1 MKKGQLISL
10 DFIMS
15 LVLIVAAMGL
25 VMQLS
30 EIENYN
36 FKDKELKDETQIIGK
51 TAAELLVNSPRI
63 VCELV
68 DVRDENK
75 VLSYLSN
82 CIPEFPFTSNLAACG
97 GSREA
102 CKNFDKYGAN
112 HREFKPILK
121 EFLGLPENYSCYIKV
136 TGGKILAGV
145 DADLLTDCESSP
157 PALAKNV
164 YAVDLNV
171 VIHNK
176 FTGPPTV
183 KPVTVTKTQ
192 YEGGECNGSATGV
205 CKMRPATIKFMVWK
219 ND

>member
-63 VCELV
+63 VCELT

-82 CIPEFPFTSNLAACG
+82 CIPEFLFTSNLAACG

-121 EFLGLPENYSCYIKV
+121 EFLGLPKNYSCYIKV
-136 TGGKILAGV
+136 TGGNFPSGN
-145 DADLLTDCESSP
+145 ADLLTDCETAPS
-157 PALAKNV
+157 ALAKNI

-176 FTGPPTV
+176 TIAPPI
-183 KPVTVTKTQ
+183 KALTVTKWQ
-192 YEGGECNGSATGV
+192 YEKECKPGGTSE
-205 CKMRPATIKFMVWK
+205 CKMVPATIKFMVWK
-219 ND
+219 NE